1 MRFKSSLGKYC
12 FFLVQIKLIFTWKV
26 SLELVLQMK
35 VRMTHFYQALCGFC
49 FWTGNNSVLDVL
61 ENMSEVLM
69 IWRVD
74 VAAAISWL

>member
-49 FWTGNNSVLDVL
+49 F
-61 ENMSEVLM
+61 
-69 IWRVD
+69 
-74 VAAAISWL
+74 